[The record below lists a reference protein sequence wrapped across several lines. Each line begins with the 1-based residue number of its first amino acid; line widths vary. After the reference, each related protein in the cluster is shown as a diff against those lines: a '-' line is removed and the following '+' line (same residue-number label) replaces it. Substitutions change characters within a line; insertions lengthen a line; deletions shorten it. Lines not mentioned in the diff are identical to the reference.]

1 MRWSDPCAPRIQ
13 NSDPMPMS
21 ETSPTTAVEETERPV
36 PSSGVTRSGISA
48 VSVRGGPPCV
58 HGVSSG
64 SGQGACPRDWGPS
77 LSGDCDAAGMGV
89 GVTVRAVHART
100 DVWDPS
106 SPGPHVPRRARSTT
120 PKAHGALVEHSGQD
134 WPSWRILC
142 ATSSRPTYCSR
153 GSRWHPSPR
162 RHECVSS
169 HFSGRAPVRLRP
181 EVREV
186 RLPVPPRRTRLLPR
200 LTRNSRS
207 RRRRRIMDQN
217 KAIVGAAHILI
228 SLNPK
233 PYGAPCLIHS
243 HAHIVPVCQ
252 SPLNCRS
259 ID

>member
-1 MRWSDPCAPRIQ
+1 
-13 NSDPMPMS
+13 
-21 ETSPTTAVEETERPV
+21 
-36 PSSGVTRSGISA
+36 
-48 VSVRGGPPCV
+48 
-58 HGVSSG
+58 
-64 SGQGACPRDWGPS
+64 
-77 LSGDCDAAGMGV
+77 MGV
-89 GVTVRAVHART
+89 GVSVRAVHARN

-134 WPSWRILC
+134 RPSWRILC

-153 GSRWHPSPR
+153 GSRWHPSLPATR
-162 RHECVSS
+162 
-169 HFSGRAPVRLRP
+169 VRLNALLGASSYACDA

-207 RRRRRIMDQN
+207 RRRPADHGPEHGHRGRR
-217 KAIVGAAHILI
+217 HILI

-243 HAHIVPVCQ
+243 HAHIVPV
-252 SPLNCRS
+252 
-259 ID
+259 